1 MFLPYFWIP
10 NQNQFLLFTLCSC
23 AFRNTLGQTSVHK
36 LPISL
41 KGPPF
46 LYMAHVTHCG
56 EAVSNPPM
64 PTNLLGPLI
73 TSKTRLK
80 LLLRFF
86 VNQDLSGYLQGLS
99 KELEENSNSV
109 RVELNRLEQAGML
122 QSEMAGRRKLYR
134 VNKKHPLTSD
144 LTTMLRK
151 VTGIDAIIERVVERV
166 KENLDQVWIC
176 GKLAQGLE
184 SDTIEVVLVGSD
196 VDKEYITEL
205 MGKVAKVTEKQVNYD
220 VMPIMPQEKRS
231 ECLLIWEKSGEQ

>member
-1 MFLPYFWIP
+1 
-10 NQNQFLLFTLCSC
+10 
-23 AFRNTLGQTSVHK
+23 
-36 LPISL
+36 
-41 KGPPF
+41 
-46 LYMAHVTHCG
+46 MAHVTHCG
-56 EAVSNPPM
+56 EAVRNPPM

-122 QSEMAGRRKLYR
+122 QSEMDGRRKLYR

-176 GKLAQGLE
+176 GKLAQGLD
-184 SDTIEVVLVGSD
+184 SDVIEVVLVGSD
-196 VDKEYITEL
+196 VDEEYIAEL
-205 MGKVAKVTEKQVNYD
+205 MGKVAKVTEKQIEYEVLAKVPD
-220 VMPIMPQEKRS
+220 DRRS
-231 ECLLIWEKSGEQ
+231 GCLLIWEKQDEQ